1 MNIEK
6 FKSDNLSKYLIQK
19 LSEEKPDWLQFLTF
33 QKNEDRNS
41 HFINVD
47 LNFLSNSFKTFLLTT
62 ERDELSFFMEITT
75 KYIKKRFILFRT

>member
-33 QKNEDRNS
+33 QKNEDGDS

-75 KYIKKRFILFRT
+75 KCIKKRFILFRT